1 MMNDDT
7 YEKLNDYLDG
17 VLPEEERRAFEA
29 RLASDAELRAEADA
43 LRALSTQASAL
54 PCEIAPERD
63 LWAGVAEKIGADESN
78 VVMFNRSRRGA
89 QRIAWWSYGLAAAA
103 IVVLMLNVP
112 ALLRRTNT
120 TTPTPP
126 TPPVTVAEKPLPEAD
141 AELQR
146 VTAQYLDARKELVA
160 LLEERKA
167 EIAPATFAVVE
178 ENLSV
183 IAAAVTEIETALAA
197 EPQSPKLER
206 LLYAAYRSE
215 VDLLQQ
221 AVKLADSKADAG
233 DTVDQNK
240 GEDDAV

>member
-7 YEKLNDYLDG
+7 YDKLNDYLDG
-17 VLPEEERRAFEA
+17 QLPEEEARAFEA
-29 RLASDAELRAEADA
+29 LLASDAELRAEAEA
-43 LRALSTQASAL
+43 LRALHTQVNAL
-54 PCEIAPERD
+54 PREMTPERD
-63 LWAGVAEKIGADESN
+63 LWAGVAEKIGADEGN
-78 VVMFNRSRRGA
+78 VVTFGRSRRGS

-103 IVVLMLNVP
+103 VVVLLLNLP
-112 ALLRRTNT
+112 ALLTRTNPPAT
-120 TTPTPP
+120 QTPR
-126 TPPVTVAEKPLPEAD
+126 VTVAEKPESD

-167 EIAPATFAVVE
+167 EIAPETFAVVE
-178 ENLSV
+178 ENLTV

-197 EPQSPKLER
+197 EPESPKLER

-221 AVKLADSKADAG
+221 AVKLADGKADT
-233 DTVDQNK
+233 DENTDPIK